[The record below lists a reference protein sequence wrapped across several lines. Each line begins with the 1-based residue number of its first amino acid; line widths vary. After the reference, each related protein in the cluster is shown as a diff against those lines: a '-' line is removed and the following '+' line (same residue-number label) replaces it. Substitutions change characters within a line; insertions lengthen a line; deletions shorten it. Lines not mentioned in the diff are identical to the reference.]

1 MGQFRKSFF
10 IYLRQYYVRELM
22 EIEAAARRFIL
33 KAIEIDKEMITIE
46 IREKLKGRILVTCDA
61 YIH

>member
-1 MGQFRKSFF
+1 
-10 IYLRQYYVRELM
+10 M

-33 KAIEIDKEMITIE
+33 KAIEIDKEMLTIE
-46 IREKLKGRILVTCDA
+46 IREKLKGRILVTCDP